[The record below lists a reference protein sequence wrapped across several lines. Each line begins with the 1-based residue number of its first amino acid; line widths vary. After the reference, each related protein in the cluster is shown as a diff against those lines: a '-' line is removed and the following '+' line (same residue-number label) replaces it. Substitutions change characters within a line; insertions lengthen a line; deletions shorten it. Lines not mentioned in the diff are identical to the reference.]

1 MVESG
6 SFVEMPESG
15 YVLLARDVDSESNT
29 LYDVFLRKDQPNRV
43 ELVTAEQARFNI
55 GELDSRSSVEFQ
67 NGYTYLL
74 DLKNQRDIT
83 QKFGTMVIYFEE
95 SNTRTRYRR
104 KAEPTVLLADS
115 SKPKDVA
122 ELQWR
127 FSTPLATTA
136 LALLAVP
143 LARSGPRQS
152 RIRGTVMGIAVYT
165 IFFALASVA
174 RSMVEDATVPPM
186 PGIWWSYA
194 FPVLLLLTMLVWPRI
209 RLLATRR

>member
-1 MVESG
+1 
-6 SFVEMPESG
+6 MPESG
-15 YVLLARDVDSESNT
+15 YVLFARDVDSESNT
-29 LYDVFLRKDQPNRV
+29 LYDVFLRKDHPNRV
-43 ELVTAEQARFNI
+43 ELVTAKQARFNI
-55 GELDSRSSVEFQ
+55 GQLDTRGSVEFQ
-67 NGYTYLL
+67 YGFTYFL
-74 DLKNQRDIT
+74 DLKNRRDIT

-95 SNTRTRYRR
+95 SNTRSRYRR

-115 SKPKDVA
+115 TKPRDIA

-152 RIRGTVMGIAVYT
+152 RIRGTIMGIAVYT

-186 PGIWWSYA
+186 PGIWWSYG
-194 FPVLLLLTMLVWPRI
+194 FPFVLLITMLVWPRI
-209 RLLATRR
+209 RLLATKK